1 MVRYVTPYNISVCIG
16 IAKHSIIT
24 LDIQPRILVLKSV
37 DRDFGPISAIL
48 SDVGVICPNILR
60 YSFEVM
66 QLGGWAIYLTSVL
79 SSTTPDSIIYS
90 KDYRFWG
97 GIKVISAILSGF
109 LD

>member
-1 MVRYVTPYNISVCIG
+1 MTPLSQKPSVG
-16 IAKHSIIT
+16 ESVGGALLR
-24 LDIQPRILVLKSV
+24 LDGVHQHH
-37 DRDFGPISAIL
+37 
-48 SDVGVICPNILR
+48 VGVICPNILR

-90 KDYRFWG
+90 KDYRLWG

-109 LD
+109 QPILTRF

>member
-1 MVRYVTPYNISVCIG
+1 MKAIYRSESNILSPL
-16 IAKHSIIT
+16 SI
-24 LDIQPRILVLKSV
+24 IQPRILVSKSL
-37 DRDFGPISAIL
+37 DRDFSPISAFL

-90 KDYRFWG
+90 KDYRLWG

-109 LD
+109 QPILTRF

>member
-1 MVRYVTPYNISVCIG
+1 MKASTARCCDSMESIST
-16 IAKHSIIT
+16 HE
-24 LDIQPRILVLKSV
+24 
-37 DRDFGPISAIL
+37 
-48 SDVGVICPNILR
+48 R

-90 KDYRFWG
+90 KDYRLWG

-109 LD
+109 QPILTRF